1 MAPGRVSSTV
11 DPDAAGRPKKKAPG
25 NVRISA
31 WRLAKLNAQ
40 EASRAAA
47 KARDKSSVLQKLGTT
62 REMAAN
68 VPETDY
74 SSSSNMS
81 SRSAVSMDY
90 PALQRSLQR
99 APPPKVLTPRGV
111 PSLNPDLSRTHVVRV
126 PVLVGRSSEPAYAD
140 SDVRS
145 SISSHSITS
154 TIPESLSPLPAEIK
168 YGLTEQQFSRIAAVG
183 QFHGSATPGES
194 MPSASSAS
202 PTIDFPSPGGR
213 LSWPAFQ
220 GNAPTG
226 RTHVVPP
233 WDRVGVPS
241 GGDYDASNSNASGDP
256 SIRPSRERNVFL
268 RDHRRNAVFWS
279 RPGLG
284 RFGGDPSVV
293 RPQSRILFGGSGI
306 STSTY
311 PSQVV
316 RTWPKN
322 PLAVPEASE
331 SELGVATGSSASK
344 SPTPPPL
351 DPSPVLLSQATPSES
366 FSIFFGPPIVPVGD
380 GMKGYKREAS
390 SSQPAPPKL
399 VAEPTDEA
407 VQIQIPG
414 ESRPTVPP
422 PALTPR
428 SQVTPRSKS
437 PTFAPRSKH

>member
-47 KARDKSSVLQKLGTT
+47 KARDNSSVLQKLGTMT
-62 REMAAN
+62 TN
-68 VPETDY
+68 IPETDY

-81 SRSAVSMDY
+81 SRSGVSMDY

-99 APPPKVLTPRGV
+99 APSQKVLTPRGL

-126 PVLVGRSSEPAYAD
+126 PGLVGHSPELVYAD

-145 SISSHSITS
+145 SISSHSISS
-154 TIPESLSPLPAEIK
+154 TIPESLSPLPAESR

-183 QFHGSATPGES
+183 QLHATVAPGES
-194 MPSASSAS
+194 MPSAPSAS
-202 PTIDFPSPGGR
+202 PTIDLSSPGGR
-213 LSWPAFQ
+213 LNWPTFQ
-220 GNAPTG
+220 GNAPAG
-226 RTHVVPP
+226 RTNVVSP

-241 GGDYDASNSNASGDP
+241 GEDYDVSKSAASRDSSL
-256 SIRPSRERNVFL
+256 RPSRERNVFL
-268 RDHRRNAVFWS
+268 RDSRRNAVFWS

-322 PLAVPEASE
+322 PLANPETSE
-331 SELGVATGSSASK
+331 SELGGASVSR
-344 SPTPPPL
+344 SPTPPAL
-351 DPSPVLLSQATPSES
+351 DPSPALPSQATPTES

-390 SSQPAPPKL
+390 SSQPAPPNP
-399 VAEPTDEA
+399 VAEPREQG
-407 VQIQIPG
+407 VQILI
-414 ESRPTVPP
+414 PP
-422 PALTPR
+422 PALTR
-428 SQVTPRSKS
+428 SQGTPRAKS
-437 PTFAPRSKH
+437 PTFVSRSHH